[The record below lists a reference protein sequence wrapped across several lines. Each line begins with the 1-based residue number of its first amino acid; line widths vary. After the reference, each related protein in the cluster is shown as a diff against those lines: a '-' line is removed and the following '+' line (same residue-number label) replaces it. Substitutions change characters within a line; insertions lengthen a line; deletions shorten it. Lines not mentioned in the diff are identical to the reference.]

1 MRILL
6 GMILG
11 VLLAVGAAYF
21 HDSMDASP
29 RVGGRAAAG
38 PPATIVNWE
47 VAGARWQDFRRGWTA
62 VKTRAYEGWAAV
74 SAPVRR

>member
-1 MRILL
+1 
-6 GMILG
+6 
-11 VLLAVGAAYF
+11 
-21 HDSMDASP
+21 MDASP